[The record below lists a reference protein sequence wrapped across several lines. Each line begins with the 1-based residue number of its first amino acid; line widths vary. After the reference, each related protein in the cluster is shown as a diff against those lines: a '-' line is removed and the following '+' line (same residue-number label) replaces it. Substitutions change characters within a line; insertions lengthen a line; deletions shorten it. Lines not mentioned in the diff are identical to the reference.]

1 MPNKELQI
9 GLPLPDEIARGL
21 DFAWGQIAQPVRAK
35 QIADTLSQW
44 RDGVD
49 PAAILLIARLG
60 SEVVGG
66 AWAQLQPGGTALIS
80 PPRAADGEPPAT
92 ADRLLSKLLA
102 ALGGAKVR
110 LAQALLT
117 DDHGTDFERLSGQ
130 RFEHI
135 ADLLYMVAL
144 ASTFPDA
151 EPVGELEFEPYTE
164 SQQPRLA
171 ALVERTYEGTR
182 DCPRMNGLRDTSD
195 VVAGYR
201 AAGKF
206 DPARWFFLRHAG
218 QDVGCL
224 LLTEHPAHR
233 QWELVYIGLV
243 AEVRGRSWGIEAVRR
258 AQFLA
263 AQAHATC
270 LLLAV
275 DAANEPAV
283 AMYAEAGF
291 TAWDRRSVLV
301 RVVSGQS

>member
-1 MPNKELQI
+1 M
-9 GLPLPDEIARGL
+9 
-21 DFAWGQIAQPVRAK
+21 
-35 QIADTLSQW
+35 
-44 RDGVD
+44 
-49 PAAILLIARLG
+49 ARLG

-66 AWAQLQPGGTALIS
+66 AWAQLQAGATALVS
-80 PPRAADGEPPAT
+80 PPRAAEGEPPAT
-92 ADRLLSKLLA
+92 ADRLLSKLLT
-102 ALGGAKVR
+102 ALAGAKVQ

-117 DDHGTDFERLSGQ
+117 ADHGADFERLSGQ
-130 RFEHI
+130 RFEHV

-144 ASTFPDA
+144 ASTFPDCQPA
-151 EPVGELEFEPYTE
+151 GELEFEPYTE
-164 SQQPRLA
+164 SQQQRLA

-182 DCPRMNGLRDTSD
+182 DCPRMNGLRDTAD

-201 AAGKF
+201 AAGRF
-206 DPARWFFLRHAG
+206 DPARWFFLRHEG

-258 AQFLA
+258 AQSLA
-263 AQAHATC
+263 AQAQATC

-275 DAANEPAV
+275 DAANEPAI

-301 RVVSGQS
+301 RRVAGQS